1 MSYEQILYEVTDP
14 VATITLNRPEALN
27 AWTPQMGAELADAAG
42 RADRDR
48 AVVGI
53 VLTGAGRGFFE
64 EQEGGGGVELDRLL
78 VKLDGFRVIFATIAV
93 GGGELRVEMAHREVI
108 VGSGFIGGGLS
119 GGLSGRRRSRS

>member
-42 RADRDR
+42 APTATG

-53 VLTGAGRGFFE
+53 VLTGAGRGFCA
-64 EQEGGGGVELDRLL
+64 GADMKMLAG
-78 VKLDGFRVIFATIAV
+78 
-93 GGGELRVEMAHREVI
+93 
-108 VGSGFIGGGLS
+108 IGGDDGAAAPAGPAARYAIRS
-119 GGLSGRRRSRS
+119 SPATRRRPTSCVAPTPTSCRSTSR

>member
-53 VLTGAGRGFFE
+53 VLTGAGRGFCA
-64 EQEGGGGVELDRLL
+64 GADMTML
-78 VKLDGFRVIFATIAV
+78 
-93 GGGELRVEMAHREVI
+93 
-108 VGSGFIGGGLS
+108 SGIGGDDGAS
-119 GGLSGRRRSRS
+119 GASRRRRCAIPSSPATRRRRTSCGAPTPTSCRSTSR